1 MSDLEQPYWEEFIVS
16 CFCYGS
22 AFIFRD
28 IYSSFA
34 KQRLINLTILHDCNY
49 KDNLIV
55 DKT

>member
-1 MSDLEQPYWEEFIVS
+1 MSDLEQPYWKEFIVS